1 MKKIIEYFMSAFDT
15 HSKGASARKVS
26 AFSIML
32 CIVVAHAAW
41 IKKCFMENDFSL
53 LTTVLTIDYAFVGGL
68 LGLTTYEK
76 IKMKDNEKPSETTTT
91 T

>member
-1 MKKIIEYFMSAFDT
+1 MKKVIEYFISAFDT
-15 HSKGASARKVS
+15 YSKGASARKVS

-32 CIVVAHAAW
+32 CIIVAHAAW

-53 LTTVLTIDYAFVGGL
+53 LTTVLTIDYAFVGTL

-76 IKMKDNEKPSETTTT
+76 IKLKTDEKPT
-91 T
+91 